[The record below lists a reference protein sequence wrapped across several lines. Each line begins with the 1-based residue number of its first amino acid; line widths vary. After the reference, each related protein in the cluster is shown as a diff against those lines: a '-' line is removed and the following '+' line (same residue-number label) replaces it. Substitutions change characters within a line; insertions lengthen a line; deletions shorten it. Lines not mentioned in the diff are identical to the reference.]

1 MMPAMQKPAEPM
13 SAAEAA
19 DLLNCHRST
28 IARYV
33 ATGKLTAATKLPGRT
48 GAYLFDRAAV
58 EALAAERAA

>member
-33 ATGKLTAATKLPGRT
+33 AAGTLEATKLPGRT

>member
-1 MMPAMQKPAEPM
+1 MPYMPADPDLITV
-13 SAAEAA
+13 AEAA

-33 ATGKLTAATKLPGRT
+33 AAGTLEATKLPGRT